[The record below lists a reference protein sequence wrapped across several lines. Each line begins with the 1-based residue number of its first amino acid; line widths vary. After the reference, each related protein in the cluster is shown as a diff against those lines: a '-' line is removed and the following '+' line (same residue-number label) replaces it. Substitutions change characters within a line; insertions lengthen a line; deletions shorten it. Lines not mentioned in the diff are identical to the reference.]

1 MRGKYILKK
10 LKIVYLL
17 ESRTR
22 KAGRYNPSPAPLS
35 RRLRREMPARR
46 GGHSGGRTGAAAAAP
61 PRTRAAGPRS
71 ARCLG
76 ALCRPAGAAL
86 SVAGRSVRLPPRPG
100 HRSRP
105 SCPGDTGQKGDKVHA
120 PGWAIPW
127 LWLKASLIPY
137 TPEI

>member
-86 SVAGRSVRLPPRPG
+86 SVAGLIGAVAPPARAPIAPELPWR
-100 HRSRP
+100 HRAEGR
-105 SCPGDTGQKGDKVHA
+105 
-120 PGWAIPW
+120 
-127 LWLKASLIPY
+127 
-137 TPEI
+137 